1 MKQSKTTPE
10 KPVTATTTEQ
20 SVAPKVTKA
29 APKKTSPAKPA
40 QKQAEAKTE
49 QPVVTN
55 ATPKKPTPK
64 PRTPTKV
71 DSVTSKTVA
80 AAANLPIAERVGL
93 TAGSI
98 WHYLSENGATP
109 VSKLLAAL
117 SEEEKVI
124 QRSIGWLAQ
133 EDKIHIDTA
142 NRIETITLKA

>member
-1 MKQSKTTPE
+1 MKQSKTTSE
-10 KPVTATTTEQ
+10 KPVTATAVEQ
-20 SVAPKVTKA
+20 SVAPKISKA
-29 APKKTSPAKPA
+29 TPKKTSSAKPA
-40 QKQAEAKTE
+40 QKQAEAKAE
-49 QPVVTN
+49 QPVVTD

-64 PRTPTKV
+64 PRTPAKV
-71 DSVTSKTVA
+71 EGVTSKSGA

-142 NRIETITLKA
+142 NRVETIMLKA